1 MDKFAGMTITEFD
14 DALASNAPAPG
25 GGGAAA
31 LAGALAAALGSMV
44 CNLTAGKKSYAQY
57 EEDNQKALQHL
68 EAARKHLLTL
78 IDEDARAFAPLQKY
92 LSLPKDDPER
102 KAHMDAALR
111 VACYVPTDVLY
122 TCEDVA
128 GLLAPLAEH
137 GLRGAVSDVGVG
149 LELCRAAMRA
159 ARMNI
164 LINASIMPDEVF
176 AMTLRRECELVLGRC
191 EPVIDAALERVE
203 ARLGLA
209 K

>member
-159 ARMNI
+159 SRMNI
-164 LINASIMPDEVF
+164 LINAAAMPDEVF
-176 AMTLRRECELVLGRC
+176 GMTLRRECEIVLGRC

>member
-92 LSLPKDDPER
+92 LSMPKDSPER
-102 KAHMDAALR
+102 REHMDAALR

-128 GLLAPLAEH
+128 GLLASLAEK
-137 GLRGAVSDVGVG
+137 GLRGAISDIGVG

-159 ARMNI
+159 SRMNI
-164 LINASIMPDEVF
+164 LINAAAMPDEVF
-176 AMTLRRECELVLGRC
+176 GMTLRRECEIVLGRC

-203 ARLGLA
+203 ARIAG

>member
-128 GLLAPLAEH
+128 GLLAPLSEH

-191 EPVIDAALERVE
+191 EPVIDASLERVE

>member
-92 LSLPKDDPER
+92 LSMPKDDPER

>member
-1 MDKFAGMTITEFD
+1 MDKFANMSINDFD
-14 DALASNAPAPG
+14 AALASSAPAPG

-128 GLLAPLAEH
+128 GLLAPLSEH

-176 AMTLRRECELVLGRC
+176 AMTLRRECELVLGRY

>member
-128 GLLAPLAEH
+128 GLLASLAEK
-137 GLRGAVSDVGVG
+137 GLRGAISDIGVG

-159 ARMNI
+159 SRINI
-164 LINASIMPDEVF
+164 LINAATMPDEVF
-176 AMTLRRECELVLGRC
+176 GMTLRRECEIVLGRC

-203 ARLGLA
+203 ARIAG

>member
-92 LSLPKDDPER
+92 LSMPKDDPER

-191 EPVIDAALERVE
+191 EPVIDAALARVE

>member
-128 GLLAPLAEH
+128 GLLAPLSEH

-176 AMTLRRECELVLGRC
+176 GMTLRRECELVLGRC

>member
-92 LSLPKDDPER
+92 LSMPKDSPER
-102 KAHMDAALR
+102 REHMDAALR

-128 GLLAPLAEH
+128 GLLASLAEK
-137 GLRGAVSDVGVG
+137 GLRGAISDIGVG

-159 ARMNI
+159 SRMNI
-164 LINASIMPDEVF
+164 LINAAAMPDEVF
-176 AMTLRRECELVLGRC
+176 GMTLRRECEIVLGRC
-191 EPVIDAALERVE
+191 EPVIDAALEHVE
-203 ARLGLA
+203 ARIAG

>member
-128 GLLAPLAEH
+128 GLLAPLSEH

-191 EPVIDAALERVE
+191 EPVIDAALARVE

-209 K
+209 M

>member
-14 DALASNAPAPG
+14 DALASNAPEPG

-102 KAHMDAALR
+102 QAHMDAALR

-128 GLLAPLAEH
+128 GLLAPLSEH

>member
-14 DALASNAPAPG
+14 DALASSAPAPG

-44 CNLTAGKKSYAQY
+44 CSLTSGKKSYAQY
-57 EEDNQKALQHL
+57 EEDIRRALEQL
-68 EAARKHLLTL
+68 EAARRHLVTL

-92 LSLPKDDPER
+92 LSMPKDSPER
-102 KAHMDAALR
+102 REHMDAALR

-137 GLRGAVSDVGVG
+137 GLRGAISDIGVG

>member
-128 GLLAPLAEH
+128 GLLASLAEK
-137 GLRGAVSDVGVG
+137 GLRGAISDIGVG

-159 ARMNI
+159 SRINI
-164 LINASIMPDEVF
+164 LINAATMPDEVF
-176 AMTLRRECELVLGRC
+176 GMTLRRECEIVLGRC

>member
-164 LINASIMPDEVF
+164 LINAAAMPDEVF
-176 AMTLRRECELVLGRC
+176 GMTLRRECEIVLGRC

-203 ARLGLA
+203 ARIAG

>member
-191 EPVIDAALERVE
+191 EPVIDAALARVE

>member
-1 MDKFAGMTITEFD
+1 MDKFAGMTIADFD
-14 DALASNAPAPG
+14 AALASNAPAPG

>member
-14 DALASNAPAPG
+14 DALASSAPAPG

-128 GLLAPLAEH
+128 GLLAPLSEH

-176 AMTLRRECELVLGRC
+176 AMTLRRECEIVLGRC

-203 ARLGLA
+203 ARIAG

>member
-102 KAHMDAALR
+102 REHMDAALR

-128 GLLAPLAEH
+128 GLLAPLSEH

>member
-1 MDKFAGMTITEFD
+1 MDKFANMSINDFD
-14 DALASNAPAPG
+14 AALASSAPAPG

-137 GLRGAVSDVGVG
+137 GMRGTVSDVGVG

-191 EPVIDAALERVE
+191 EPVIDAALARVE

>member
-44 CNLTAGKKSYAQY
+44 CNLTAGQKSYAQY

-128 GLLAPLAEH
+128 GLLASLAEK
-137 GLRGAVSDVGVG
+137 GLRGAISDIGVG

-159 ARMNI
+159 SRINI
-164 LINASIMPDEVF
+164 LINAATMPDEVF
-176 AMTLRRECELVLGRC
+176 GMTLRRECEIVLGRC

>member
-1 MDKFAGMTITEFD
+1 MDKFANMSINDFD
-14 DALASNAPAPG
+14 AALASSAPAPG

-102 KAHMDAALR
+102 QTHMDAALR

-137 GLRGAVSDVGVG
+137 GLRGAASDVGVG

>member
-92 LSLPKDDPER
+92 LSMPKDSPER
-102 KAHMDAALR
+102 REHMDAALR

-128 GLLAPLAEH
+128 GLLAPLSEH

-191 EPVIDAALERVE
+191 EPVIDAALERVD

>member
-128 GLLAPLAEH
+128 GLLASLAEK
-137 GLRGAVSDVGVG
+137 GLRGAISDIGVG

-176 AMTLRRECELVLGRC
+176 GMTLRRECEIVLGRC

-203 ARLGLA
+203 ARIAG

>member
-92 LSLPKDDPER
+92 LS
-102 KAHMDAALR
+102 
-111 VACYVPTDVLY
+111 DVY
-122 TCEDVA
+122 KRQA
-128 GLLAPLAEH
+128 
-137 GLRGAVSDVGVG
+137 RR
-149 LELCRAAMRA
+149 RAAWRH
-159 ARMNI
+159 N
-164 LINASIMPDEVF
+164 LHF
-176 AMTLRRECELVLGRC
+176 CG
-191 EPVIDAALERVE
+191 
-203 ARLGLA
+203 
-209 K
+209 

>member
-128 GLLAPLAEH
+128 GLLAPLSEH

>member
-44 CNLTAGKKSYAQY
+44 CSLTAGKKSYAQY

-128 GLLAPLAEH
+128 GLLASLAEK
-137 GLRGAVSDVGVG
+137 GLRGAISDIGVG

-159 ARMNI
+159 SRINI
-164 LINASIMPDEVF
+164 LINAAAMPDEVF
-176 AMTLRRECELVLGRC
+176 GMTLRRECEIVLGRC

-203 ARLGLA
+203 ARIAG

>member
-44 CNLTAGKKSYAQY
+44 CSLTSGKKSYAQY
-57 EEDNQKALQHL
+57 EEDIRRALEQL
-68 EAARKHLLTL
+68 EAARRHLVTL
-78 IDEDARAFAPLQKY
+78 IDEDAKAFAPLQKY
-92 LSLPKDDPER
+92 LSMPKDSPER
-102 KAHMDAALR
+102 REHMDAALR

-176 AMTLRRECELVLGRC
+176 AMTLRRECELVFEQYG
-191 EPVIDAALERVE
+191 PVIDSGLAAVE
-203 ARLGLA
+203 ARIG
-209 K
+209 

>member
-1 MDKFAGMTITEFD
+1 MDKFANMSINDFD
-14 DALASNAPAPG
+14 AALASSAPAPG

-176 AMTLRRECELVLGRC
+176 AMTLRRECELVLGRY

>member
-128 GLLAPLAEH
+128 GLLAPLSEH

-159 ARMNI
+159 SRINI
-164 LINASIMPDEVF
+164 LINAAAMPDEVF
-176 AMTLRRECELVLGRC
+176 GMTLRRECEIVLGRC

-203 ARLGLA
+203 ARIAG